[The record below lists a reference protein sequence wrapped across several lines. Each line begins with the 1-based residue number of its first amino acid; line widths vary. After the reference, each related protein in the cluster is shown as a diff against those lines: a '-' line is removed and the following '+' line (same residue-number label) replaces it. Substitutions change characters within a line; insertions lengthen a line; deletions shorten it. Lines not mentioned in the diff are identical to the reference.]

1 MECMSKH
8 AALRLARY
16 FRSLG
21 HRARIKQHRSP
32 AGAFYSLD
40 FLAPKKRVVRRR
52 KLVLRRCGADPRY
65 A

>member
-1 MECMSKH
+1 MTKR
-8 AALRLARY
+8 AALRLASY

-21 HRARIKQHRSP
+21 HCVRLRQHRSP
-32 AGAFYSLD
+32 AGAFYSLE